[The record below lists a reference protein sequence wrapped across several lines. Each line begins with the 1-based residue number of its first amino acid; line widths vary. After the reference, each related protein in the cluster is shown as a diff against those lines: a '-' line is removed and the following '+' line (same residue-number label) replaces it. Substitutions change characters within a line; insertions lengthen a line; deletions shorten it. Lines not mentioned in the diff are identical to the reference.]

1 VATGEA
7 SWRAVVPR
15 VRAARGRS
23 EGSSRSPFF
32 FGTISQH
39 RRPRARD
46 DGAADEKRARE
57 RRGGSLARECVR
69 ATGESA
75 RDSGGAEAGVRET
88 GVGGTQVAGQSC
100 SAAHADGI
108 IPFARFRTEHDGRV
122 LEGKR
127 RTRSHAHTRQEE
139 EREERER
146 RRASRESR
154 YKYCVSVRERE
165 RDNSNE

>member
-1 VATGEA
+1 MRRVAGE
-7 SWRAVVPR
+7 
-15 VRAARGRS
+15 
-23 EGSSRSPFF
+23 
-32 FGTISQH
+32 
-39 RRPRARD
+39 
-46 DGAADEKRARE
+46 
-57 RRGGSLARECVR
+57 RECVR

-122 LEGKR
+122 LDGKR

-139 EREERER
+139 KSARDDERV
-146 RRASRESR
+146 ESPDTNI
-154 YKYCVSVRERE
+154 V
-165 RDNSNE
+165 